1 MQEYKKPQREAVKAW
16 RLSKAIALIVL
27 TVIAGIII
35 AGMLLAEA
43 DVKTFL
49 IVCAF
54 AAAVLACQAAALCIF
69 PLIEYKQWKYQISD
83 DKVEIIHG
91 IFFIKRDIIPAA
103 RMQNITI
110 KQGPIYRRF
119 GLFTVEIALASGTF
133 EIVGLSGETAQEIAD
148 KLREKLR
155 ERLQAE
161 GVM

>member
-27 TVIAGIII
+27 IVIAGIII

-43 DVKTFL
+43 DVKTLL

-54 AAAVLACQAAALCIF
+54 AAAVLACQGAVLCIF

-133 EIVGLSGETAQEIAD
+133 EIVALSGETAQEIAD

>member
-1 MQEYKKPQREAVKAW
+1 MQEYKKPEREAIKAW

-27 TVIAGIII
+27 IVIAGVII
-35 AGMLLAEA
+35 AGMLLAEV
-43 DVKTFL
+43 DTGTLL
-49 IVCAF
+49 IAF
-54 AAAVLACQAAALCIF
+54 AFAVVVLACQTAALCIF

-91 IFFIKRDIIPAA
+91 IFFIKRDIIPTI

-148 KLREKLR
+148 KLRAKLR
-155 ERLQAE
+155 ERLQAK
-161 GVM
+161 GVI

>member
-1 MQEYKKPQREAVKAW
+1 MQEYKKPEREAIKAW

-27 TVIAGIII
+27 IVIAGVII
-35 AGMLLAEA
+35 AGMLLAEV
-43 DVKTFL
+43 DVRMLL
-49 IVCAF
+49 IACAF
-54 AAAVLACQAAALCIF
+54 AAVVLVCQTAALCIF

-91 IFFIKRDIIPAA
+91 IFFIKRDIIPTI

-133 EIVGLSGETAQEIAD
+133 EIVGLDGETAQEIAD
-148 KLREKLR
+148 KLRAKLR
-155 ERLQAE
+155 ERLQAK
-161 GVM
+161 GVI

>member
-1 MQEYKKPQREAVKAW
+1 MQEYKKPEREAIKAW

-27 TVIAGIII
+27 IVIAGVII
-35 AGMLLAEA
+35 AGMLLAEV
-43 DVKTFL
+43 DTGTLL
-49 IVCAF
+49 IACAF
-54 AAAVLACQAAALCIF
+54 AAVVLACQTAALRIF

-91 IFFIKRDIIPAA
+91 IFFIKRDIIPTI

-133 EIVGLSGETAQEIAD
+133 EIVGLSGKTAQEIAD
-148 KLREKLR
+148 KLRAKLR
-155 ERLQAE
+155 ERLQAK
-161 GVM
+161 GVI